1 MPTLRTPALRKRCGG
16 PLIFRDFA
24 IIQAMSSS
32 VHLETT
38 TESIW
43 PRIGWGLFLL
53 FFLVGMGVAAGAPVA
68 ITFGLASAVTALIA
82 WRFPFPVFNVWLAL
96 SMLLGI
102 LVGIYTGEVRIG
114 ERVFSAY
121 VELAVGEVIALGLL
135 AAWALRILLLWRGR
149 RDRNWEPW
157 LPLAIP
163 FVLLIS
169 AHLLSGF
176 SEGDPAWGEVFK
188 FVGRYLVF
196 VYLTSIALV
205 VNFVRSK
212 KRLRDALLILFLV
225 GIAFA
230 LDGLRSMIS
239 FDGGFSL
246 NRAMPGP
253 ILEVNPLGGN
263 QHALAEV
270 ELIAIACGLALAA
283 LLKDGPN
290 RRYIYAACAFMSAI
304 VILTFSRTAWIV
316 VPIQIA
322 ILFATIWRG
331 AWKTYRRE
339 LVAILL
345 LVIPLAG
352 IQLVYSLSSGAQSS
366 IDSRAALTEIA
377 VELFRGSP
385 IIGVGAGT
393 FVDRVA
399 HTYAFTLEFGPAFDA
414 HGLIWKVMAE
424 TGTIGLIALAIIFL
438 ALARE
443 VNFVLHRLTPG
454 KPETIAYIYLLV
466 GVIGMLAYELTSTTY
481 WTPRLWLP
489 IGLLLAAGRIFLERE
504 AGRDPDF
511 LRGSHV

>member
-1 MPTLRTPALRKRCGG
+1 
-16 PLIFRDFA
+16 
-24 IIQAMSSS
+24 MSSLVPS
-32 VHLETT
+32 ENQAQ
-38 TESIW
+38 SIW

-53 FFLVGMGVAAGAPVA
+53 TFLVGMGVASGAPIA
-68 ITFGLASAVTALIA
+68 ITFLLASSVVALVA
-82 WRFPFPVFNVWLAL
+82 WRFPYPVFNIWIGL
-96 SMLLGI
+96 SMLLGV

-121 VELAVGEVIALGLL
+121 VELAVGEVVALGLL
-135 AAWALRILLLWRGR
+135 AAWAFRVLLLWRGR
-149 RDRNWEPW
+149 HDRNWEPW
-157 LPLAIP
+157 LPLALP
-163 FVLLIS
+163 FIALII

-176 SEGDPAWGEVFK
+176 SEGQPAWGEVIK

-205 VNFVRSK
+205 VNFVKSK
-212 KRLRDALLILFLV
+212 KRLRDALAILFLV
-225 GIAFA
+225 GIFFG
-230 LDGLRSMIS
+230 LDGLRNMIS
-239 FDGGFSL
+239 LDGGFSL
-246 NRAMPGP
+246 SRAMPGP

-263 QHALAEV
+263 QHSLAEV

-283 LLKDGPN
+283 LIKDGPI
-290 RRYIYAACAFMSAI
+290 RRYIYAACAFMGAI

-316 VPIQIA
+316 VPIQLA

-331 AWKTYRRE
+331 SWVTYKKE
-339 LVAILL
+339 LIAILL

-352 IQLVYSLSSGAQSS
+352 IQLVYSLSSGAISS
-366 IDSRAALTEIA
+366 IDSRSALTQIA

-385 IIGVGAGT
+385 WIGVGAGT

-424 TGTIGLIALAIIFL
+424 TGIAGLAALAFVFL
-438 ALARE
+438 ALAKE
-443 VNFVLHRLTPG
+443 VNFILHRLTRDR
-454 KPETIAYIYLLV
+454 PETIAYMYLLV

-489 IGLLLAAGRIFLERE
+489 IGLLLAAGRVFLERE

-511 LRGSHV
+511 LKGFNG

>member
-1 MPTLRTPALRKRCGG
+1 
-16 PLIFRDFA
+16 
-24 IIQAMSSS
+24 MSSS
-32 VHLETT
+32 ALPPTQAP
-38 TESIW
+38 SIW
-43 PRIGWGLFLL
+43 PRIGWGIFLL
-53 FFLVGMGVAAGAPVA
+53 AFLVGMGVAAGAPVA
-68 ITFGLASAVTALIA
+68 ITFVLASSVTALIA
-82 WRFPFPVFNVWLAL
+82 WRFPFPVFNIWLAL

-102 LVGIYTGEVRIG
+102 LVGIYTGEVRVG

-135 AAWALRILLLWRGR
+135 AAWAMRILFLWRGR
-149 RDRNWEPW
+149 QDRNWEPW
-157 LPLAIP
+157 LPLLLP
-163 FVLLIS
+163 FIALIV

-176 SEGDPAWGEVFK
+176 SEGQPSWAEVFK

-212 KRLRDALLILFLV
+212 RRLRDALLILFLV

-230 LDGLRSMIS
+230 LDGLRNMIS

-263 QHALAEV
+263 QHSLAEV

-283 LLKDGPN
+283 LLKPGPT
-290 RRYIYAACAFMSAI
+290 RRVIYAVCAVMSAV

-316 VPIQIA
+316 VPIQVA

-331 AWKTYRRE
+331 AWTTYRKE
-339 LVAILL
+339 LVALALIL
-345 LVIPLAG
+345 IPLAG
-352 IQLVYSLSSGAQSS
+352 IQVVYSISSGAISS
-366 IDSRAALTEIA
+366 IDSRSALTQIA
-377 VELFRGSP
+377 VELFKGSP
-385 IIGVGAGT
+385 LIGVGAGT

-424 TGTIGLIALAIIFL
+424 TGAVGLFALALIFW
-438 ALARE
+438 ALAKE
-443 VNFVLHRLTPG
+443 IKFVLQRLSPG
-454 KPETIAYIYLLV
+454 KPETIAYMYLLV
-466 GVIGMLAYELTSTTY
+466 GVIGMFAYELTSTTY

-489 IGLLLAAGRIFLERE
+489 IGLLLAAGRVFLERE

-511 LRGSHV
+511 LKGFNG

>member
-1 MPTLRTPALRKRCGG
+1 
-16 PLIFRDFA
+16 
-24 IIQAMSSS
+24 MSSL
-32 VHLETT
+32 VLPETQAQ
-38 TESIW
+38 SIW
-43 PRIGWGLFLL
+43 PRIGWGIFLL
-53 FFLVGMGVAAGAPVA
+53 CFLVGMGVAAGAPVA
-68 ITFGLASAVTALIA
+68 ITFGLASSVTALIA
-82 WRFPFPVFNVWLAL
+82 WRFPFPVFNIWIAL

-121 VELAVGEVIALGLL
+121 VELAVGEVIALGIL
-135 AAWALRILLLWRGR
+135 AAWAFRILTLWRGR
-149 RDRNWEPW
+149 NDRNWEPW
-157 LPLAIP
+157 LPLLLP
-163 FVLLIS
+163 FLALIG
-169 AHLLSGF
+169 AHILSGF
-176 SEGDPAWGEVFK
+176 SEGQPAWGEVVK

-230 LDGLRSMIS
+230 LDGLRNMIS

-263 QHALAEV
+263 QHSLAEV

-283 LLKDGPN
+283 LLKPGPT
-290 RRYIYAACAFMSAI
+290 RRYIYAACAFMTAI

-316 VPIQIA
+316 VPIQLA
-322 ILFATIWRG
+322 ILFATIWRDS
-331 AWKTYRRE
+331 WKTYRKE
-339 LVAILL
+339 LIA
-345 LVIPLAG
+345 LVLIVLPLAG
-352 IQLVYSLSSGAQSS
+352 IQLTYSLSRGAISS
-366 IDSRAALTEIA
+366 IDSRAALTQIA
-377 VELFRGSP
+377 VELFKGSP
-385 IIGVGAGT
+385 FIGVGAGT

-424 TGTIGLIALAIIFL
+424 TGLVGLVALALIFI

-443 VNFVLHRLTPG
+443 INFVLHRLSPG
-454 KPETIAYIYLLV
+454 KPETIAYMYLLV
-466 GVIGMLAYELTSTTY
+466 GVIGMFAYELTSTTY

-489 IGLLLAAGRIFLERE
+489 IGLLLAAGRVFLERE

-511 LRGSHV
+511 LRGFNG